1 MACAVGDKSR
11 LFLDRL
17 EAYVLQAK
25 YLAFALHLSGR
36 RLHFFTASNWVK
48 VLKNLGSMLL

>member
-1 MACAVGDKSR
+1 LQ

-17 EAYVLQAK
+17 EARVLQAK
-25 YLAFALHLSGR
+25 YLALALPLSGR
-36 RLHFFTASNWVK
+36 RLRFFTASNWVK